1 MKRARRSKWVRG
13 RARMRFAGVA
23 LGLLVACGSVTSEA
37 ARAQTP
43 LEKAQRDELFWSKR
57 GDPEMVRAIKKAR
70 ETLDEFLAVAAAPP
84 ENTRAHSVKIALTQ
98 GDRREFVWIAPF
110 QRKGERFTGTLNN
123 TPRQVLTHKKGDE
136 LPFTRDEIVDWTYF
150 EGNRMRGNFTAC
162 PLLAKSPPAEQEAF
176 KKSYGLSC
184 DF

>member
-1 MKRARRSKWVRG
+1 MKRAHVSKWVR
-13 RARMRFAGVA
+13 ARMRGAGPTFGIVVVCA
-23 LGLLVACGSVTSEA
+23 GMASEPV
-37 ARAQTP
+37 RAQTP

-57 GDPEMVRAIKKAR
+57 GDPAMARAIKKAR
-70 ETLDEFLAVAAAPP
+70 ETLDAFFEVAAAPP
-84 ENTRAHSVKIALTQ
+84 ENTRAHSVKIALRK
-98 GDRREFVWIAPF
+98 GDQTEFVWIAPF
-110 QRKGERFTGTLNN
+110 RRNGERFIGTLNN
-123 TPRQVLTHKKGDE
+123 TPRLVMPHRKGDE

-176 KKSYGLSC
+176 KRNYGLSC